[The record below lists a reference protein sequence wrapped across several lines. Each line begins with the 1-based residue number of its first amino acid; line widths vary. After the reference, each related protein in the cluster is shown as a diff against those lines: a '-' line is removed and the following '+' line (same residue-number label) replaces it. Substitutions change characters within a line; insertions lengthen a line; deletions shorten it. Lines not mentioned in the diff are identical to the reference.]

1 MLLDQ
6 LLAETARRFP
16 QYELGQTS
24 ITKLEKGGS
33 DRSFYRIRM
42 EPDWSLILV
51 RYGESRP
58 ENARYGPLGNFLHS
72 LGVRSPRIY
81 GQDPLRGLLW
91 IEDLGDADL
100 WSYRNAPWQELGPLY
115 RSALREIFA
124 LHARGDGG
132 LGGLRTEPPFTRD
145 LYAWEQG
152 YFFANCLGRF
162 LHLEASPL
170 ARLSALP
177 RLTWIAERLAAFPRH
192 LIHRDFQSQNVLIRA
207 GQAYLIDFQGM
218 RLGLASYDL
227 ASLLYDPYV
236 ALHAEQ
242 REELRS
248 YYGSLW
254 REASLTPPEDLGE
267 AFDWAALQRLMQAL
281 GAYGYLGLVKKKEKF
296 LRYIPVALRLLA
308 EVLQRIPGLE
318 PLLAQVELSLAALRQ
333 ETRKRGRE
341 ASRPA

>member
-6 LLAETARRFP
+6 LLAETAHRFP
-16 QYELGQTS
+16 QYEPDRTW

-33 DRSFYRIRM
+33 DREFYRIRV
-42 EPDWSLILV
+42 EPSSSLILV
-51 RYGESRP
+51 RYGKSRL
-58 ENARYGPLGNFLHS
+58 ENALHGPLGDFLHS

-81 GQDPLRGLLW
+81 SQDPLQGLLW
-91 IEDLGDADL
+91 IEDLGDSDL
-100 WSYRNAPWQELGPLY
+100 WSYRNAPWPELGSLY
-115 RSALREIFA
+115 RSALREIFT
-124 LHARGDGG
+124 LHAKGERR

-152 YFFANCLGRF
+152 YFFRNCLGRF
-162 LHLEASPL
+162 FHLDAGPL
-170 ARLSALP
+170 SRLSALP

-192 LIHRDFQSQNVLIRA
+192 LIHRDFQSKNVLIRA

-218 RLGLASYDL
+218 RLGLPAYDL

-236 ALHAEQ
+236 GLDAE
-242 REELRS
+242 RRTELRS
-248 YYGSLW
+248 YYASLW
-254 REASLTPPEDLGE
+254 REDSLRPPEDLEE

-281 GAYGYLGLVKKKEKF
+281 GAYGYLGLVKKKEEF
-296 LRYIPVALRLLA
+296 LSHIPVALRLLA
-308 EVLQRIPGLE
+308 EVLRRIPGLE
-318 PLLAQVELSLAALRQ
+318 PLLAQVELCLAASEQ